1 MNKQNKIIVGVITLI
16 LALTIGYAVFT
27 QNLNINGTATAK
39 GEFGLIFE
47 NSSDDPTCIGFSG
60 ECTNSKLYSITEEGR
75 TLNITLDK
83 LDYPTAYVTIPVTVK
98 NIGTV
103 DAELQNVNIN
113 VDKNR
118 DDIAI
123 SYTGVSNNEVLKAN
137 EQRNMVVRVE
147 WKDTSSVETAVV
159 TFAMSLSY
167 AQKAIVAPSSSSG
180 GSTGGDTGETEDWV
194 YKVNPDGL
202 ITAYNY
208 AHGTDVVVPA
218 EVDGTPVKSINQQSF
233 MQPSNVTAYQ
243 SEAEGKMYMIIDEE
257 GENYTVVKNKLITML
272 TANCSEGDTDCIN
285 GMKQAAYI
293 CKSNTSCYNLAAEEA
308 GTVTEEVIPNS
319 AEYGGAMIVNTDP
332 NVSAEESMAEPS
344 ANITTLD
351 LSKATNLTSIEE
363 YSFDSVGLTSV
374 NFGENSSIKTI

>member
-167 AQKAIVAPSSSSG
+167 AQKAIVASSSSSG
-180 GSTGGDTGETEDWV
+180 GSTGGDTGETEL
-194 YKVNPDGL
+194 P
-202 ITAYNY
+202 
-208 AHGTDVVVPA
+208 
-218 EVDGTPVKSINQQSF
+218 
-233 MQPSNVTAYQ
+233 
-243 SEAEGKMYMIIDEE
+243 IIS
-257 GENYTVVKNKLITML
+257 G
-272 TANCSEGDTDCIN
+272 G
-285 GMKQAAYI
+285 
-293 CKSNTSCYNLAAEEA
+293 
-308 GTVTEEVIPNS
+308 NS
-319 AEYGGAMIVNTDP
+319 
-332 NVSAEESMAEPS
+332 
-344 ANITTLD
+344 
-351 LSKATNLTSIEE
+351 
-363 YSFDSVGLTSV
+363 
-374 NFGENSSIKTI
+374 